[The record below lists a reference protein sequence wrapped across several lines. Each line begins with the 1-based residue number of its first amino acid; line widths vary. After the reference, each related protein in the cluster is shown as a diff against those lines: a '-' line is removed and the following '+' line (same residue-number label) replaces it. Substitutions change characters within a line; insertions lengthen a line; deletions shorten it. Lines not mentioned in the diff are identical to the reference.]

1 MNMAFHYF
9 LKLIQSYLFIA
20 VSAIVLGIVFSEFF
34 SNFSLFTT
42 FFLQIIFFF
51 SSLKLETSE
60 LFRAGKQWKTLFAVN
75 AVILIALPL
84 LAYWASALFIP
95 DLTLALVLLAAMPA
109 GMSLP
114 LMVDV
119 IGGNRSL
126 ALLLTISSSLLAPI
140 TVPLVLSQLTSAN
153 VQLPLADMAWKLFV
167 VIVIPFILAQ
177 IVHRFLPKK
186 NPEFFHVFKPIS
198 LILLGI
204 LIAASIAVNAKS
216 IQGAA
221 QNTTTIL
228 FILFIFFTAIHL
240 LTHLV
245 FIKKS
250 YKERVTIAASV
261 TFMNFTLAIYLA
273 GLYIH
278 DPLVILTLILSIIP
292 WAVLLIPFKSITD
305 FLRKRG
311 RIA

>member
-1 MNMAFHYF
+1 MNVALRYCI
-9 LKLIQSYLFIA
+9 KLFESYLFIA
-20 VSAIVLGIVFSEFF
+20 VFAIILGLIFPSFF
-34 SNFSLFTT
+34 SNFSSFTT

-51 SSLKLETSE
+51 SSLKLESSE

-75 AVILIALPL
+75 AVILIILPVLTYWMTTL
-84 LAYWASALFIP
+84 LIP

-140 TVPLVLSQLTSAN
+140 TVPLVLSQLTSAS
-153 VQLPLADMAWKLFV
+153 VQLPLTNMAWKLFV
-167 VIVIPFILAQ
+167 VIILPFILAQ
-177 IVHRFLPKK
+177 CIRRFLPQK
-186 NPEFFHVFKPIS
+186 NPKFFHTFKPIS
-198 LILLGI
+198 LILLGL
-204 LIAASIAVNAKS
+204 LIAASIAVNAES
-216 IQGAA
+216 IIGATE
-221 QNTTTIL
+221 NITTIL
-228 FILFIFFTAIHL
+228 FILFVFFTAIHL
-240 LTHLV
+240 LTHLL
-245 FIKKS
+245 FIKKP
-250 YKERVTIAASV
+250 YRERITIAASV
-261 TFMNFTLAIYLA
+261 TFMNFTLGIYLA

-305 FLRKRG
+305 LLRKYG
-311 RIA
+311 RIS